1 MEIQRLVYRGKRK
14 EGVLNVGR
22 IDILSPWRKFK
33 YYEGLNFQIGKIVPL
48 DVAQILA
55 KDYPALFE
63 IKTNEL
69 DDKGA
74 YIYHLSDT
82 IEECLAALGD
92 KVTLEVMG
100 EVVSKYFEGHRI
112 RDMRGM
118 KEAKPKPSA
127 KTKPKPK
134 RRRK

>member
-1 MEIQRLVYRGKRK
+1 MEIQRLVYHGPRK

-33 YYEGLNFQIGKIVPL
+33 YYKGLNFQIGKIVPL

-55 KDYPALFE
+55 KDYPALFA

-92 KVTLEVMG
+92 KVTLEVMR
-100 EVVSKYFEGHRI
+100 EVVSKHFEKYEI
-112 RDMRGM
+112 
-118 KEAKPKPSA
+118 KEKVKPKP
-127 KTKPKPK
+127 KPKPK